1 MMAKIS
7 HIKTSYYVYSTYIK
21 KTQNKHYDT
30 IVEQLIN
37 IKENIRQIKTIVRLE
52 VNAIYRHT

>member
-30 IVEQLIN
+30 IVEQ
-37 IKENIRQIKTIVRLE
+37 
-52 VNAIYRHT
+52 

>member
-21 KTQNKHYDT
+21 KNTKKKHYDT
-30 IVEQLIN
+30 IVEQ
-37 IKENIRQIKTIVRLE
+37 
-52 VNAIYRHT
+52 